1 MVLDR
6 AIITGSKTPERELLY
21 LLDGDNRWWRTILSR
36 WSNPS
41 TPPAHTHALRRPK
54 RLFPWDTHFL
64 RFCTKSIGRQKK
76 APIFFF
82 SGWYW
87 ASHSI
92 GHLPDDEGIIR
103 AKLQSGT
110 LSRITIWDQQLEGQ
124 HTYICLGLG
133 RLQISFSS
141 PLRSD
146 CECNSYCRSKQ
157 YLKRNLRTVIARESP
172 YLKSTWWSSKC

>member
-1 MVLDR
+1 MIKSFHPPRSHTRSPAAKKIISLRYTLFEVLY
-6 AIITGSKTPERELLY
+6 KVH
-21 LLDGDNRWWRTILSR
+21 W
-36 WSNPS
+36 
-41 TPPAHTHALRRPK
+41 PPK
-54 RLFPWDTHFL
+54 
-64 RFCTKSIGRQKK
+64 KS
-76 APIFFF
+76 PDFFF

-146 CECNSYCRSKQ
+146 CECISYCRSKQ